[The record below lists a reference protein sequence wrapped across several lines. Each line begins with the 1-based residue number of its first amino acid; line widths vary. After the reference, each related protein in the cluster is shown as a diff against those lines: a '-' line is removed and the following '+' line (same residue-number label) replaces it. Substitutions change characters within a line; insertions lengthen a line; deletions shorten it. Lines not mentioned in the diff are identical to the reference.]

1 MIVNTNSMTTI
12 FRSPWNTLDFELT
25 LTWETGPWWWDFL
38 LLRVAETTQMH
49 GTDSKNLFSWAISIT
64 ENIASQ
70 RHFPNKTSRRP
81 KLFQNRGWMYYGNLN
96 ISSYNWDFRQ
106 WSLEI
111 GSTEFCGEVAIVD
124 VHFISIWSRKHTHV
138 LENNVLAICACSGK
152 DQNQTVEQ
160 NWKMDGKMTKL
171 SPFRASPFFWSANW
185 VIQTHFPQLNL
196 QVTKYQSICKT
207 KAATTWSCFGAKQWS
222 RQWKLIHQHEE

>member
-1 MIVNTNSMTTI
+1 
-12 FRSPWNTLDFELT
+12 
-25 LTWETGPWWWDFL
+25 
-38 LLRVAETTQMH
+38 MH

-70 RHFPNKTSRRP
+70 RHFPKQISEGGPKFLKT
-81 KLFQNRGWMYYGNLN
+81 GDGCTIEATN

-111 GSTEFCGEVAIVD
+111 SSTEFCGEVAIVD

-171 SPFRASPFFWSANW
+171 SPFRASPFFFWSANS
-185 VIQTHFPQLNL
+185 VVQTHFPQLNL

-222 RQWKLIHQHEE
+222 RQWKLIHQQEE